1 MELEKLYN
9 EETVRAVREFIVDFQ
24 AIFPGLLS
32 EEELVK
38 RITTNMH
45 HNIDFNADL
54 DEKHMGEYSGNKV
67 YISKAVKE
75 KGQTIF
81 HEMIH
86 VITDGVFVREFPFRN
101 FIEGLTTL
109 AEELY
114 VKYKNIKMP
123 KFRRNVNGYVPTF
136 VRQLNFVKDGQLL
149 RKFIKEPDK
158 IYEMFYPK
166 LLKYNLPFGHDVKD
180 YERELREFARRNEAI
195 TAMAKQKEADQDI
208 GPIIKGIEE
217 EIVEQYVTSVVIG
230 KERFNSKKFLDLY
243 EMQMYPNIVRYVN
256 ILSELIR
263 DKKISKKDISKCG
276 KLGVIYLLST
286 NDAVDVKNMDV
297 DISEFND
304 NEVEW
309 LASKV
314 FGFSEYIY
322 SSQDLIDEGTD
333 VDKLFDERDYY
344 IEVMPI
350 YKQLIEEVVNGG
362 LELESIK
369 NCRLRRSKIQGKSYA
384 AHEYLL
390 NAEKS
395 ADERLLDFILGVEE
409 DRIGDYCLEDEAGI
423 KVVKSGEFFYYP
435 TDSVSFLMHVLMC
448 GAEYSETLYNYLEK
462 YSDCGVVYIDQA
474 IDYDLND
481 FGDCDINFFV
491 QRGTDLLKVRLSLV
505 NGIISEDVSPMTF
518 IEDGKSVFEKDTKE
532 KLRIRK

>member
-32 EEELVK
+32 VEELVK

-54 DEKHMGEYSGNKV
+54 DEKHMGEYCGNKV

-158 IYEMFYPK
+158 IYELFYQIGYDK
-166 LLKYNLPFGHDVKD
+166 KY
-180 YERELREFARRNEAI
+180 YERELRVFARRNEAI
-195 TAMAKQKEADQDI
+195 TVMAKQKEADQDI
-208 GPIIKGIEE
+208 GPIIKEIEE
-217 EIVEQYVTSVVIG
+217 EILEQYVISIVIG
-230 KERFNSKKFLDLY
+230 KERFNSKKFLELY
-243 EMQMYPNIVRYVN
+243 EMQMYPNIVRYIN

-276 KLGVIYLLST
+276 KLGIIYLLGT

-322 SSQDLIDEGTD
+322 NSLDLIDEGID
-333 VDKLFDERDYY
+333 VDKLYDERDYY
-344 IEVMPI
+344 IEVMSI

-369 NCRLRRSKIQGKSYA
+369 DCRLRRSKVQGRSYTV
-384 AHEYLL
+384 HEYLL

-395 ADERLLDFILGVEE
+395 EEEKLLDFILGVEE
-409 DRIGDYCLEDEAGI
+409 DRIGDYCLEDDGGI

-448 GAEYSETLYNYLEK
+448 GAEHSETLYNYLEK

-491 QRGTDLLKVRLSLV
+491 QRGNDLLKVRLSLV
-505 NGIISEDVSPMTF
+505 NGMISEVVSPMTF
-518 IEDGKSVFEKDTKE
+518 IEDGRSIFEKDTKE
-532 KLRIRK
+532 KLRIKEEHF